1 MAVVPASPYLY
12 CASSFFVAS
21 GFFSDLL
28 ILRLAL
34 ACAYLFLLL
43 AAASGF
49 SVDGSFSSLVF
60 ADGNIDV
67 IFIVNLFLF
76 LLHLS
81 VVTRLVA
88 DEWEG
93 GFASEDE
100 EQLFQFFEARCGL
113 KYVEFKTILQ
123 HGHWLQLGPDE
134 AVPDCHDRL
143 YVVVEGWASCRALFN
158 GQWTDPLV
166 KRSGQFM
173 DLHMMNAFTLPIGL
187 ENSRFQ
193 AQTET
198 STLLFYWTTQD
209 IQAMQAAN
217 PLLRR
222 FWQFV
227 ILRSLAG
234 EVVKHHLA
242 ETDTLFDSLNIPE
255 DQAWLQGA
263 RSRDFT
269 TSSCP
274 AKSHRLLVRLW
285 QLLVASFSLY
295 PPRGIRH
302 SPYTQPPSAKPATG
316 SQVCHA
322 ESSSPHAAKGGG
334 AIDVADPMS
343 CEFRQVVS
351 GEADNSL
358 PPSG

>member
-1 MAVVPASPYLY
+1 
-12 CASSFFVAS
+12 
-21 GFFSDLL
+21 
-28 ILRLAL
+28 
-34 ACAYLFLLL
+34 
-43 AAASGF
+43 
-49 SVDGSFSSLVF
+49 
-60 ADGNIDV
+60 
-67 IFIVNLFLF
+67 LFLF

-134 AVPDCHDRL
+134 AVSDCHDRL
-143 YVVVEGWASCRALFN
+143 YLVVEGWASCRALFN

-242 ETDTLFDSLNIPE
+242 ETDTLYDSLNIPE